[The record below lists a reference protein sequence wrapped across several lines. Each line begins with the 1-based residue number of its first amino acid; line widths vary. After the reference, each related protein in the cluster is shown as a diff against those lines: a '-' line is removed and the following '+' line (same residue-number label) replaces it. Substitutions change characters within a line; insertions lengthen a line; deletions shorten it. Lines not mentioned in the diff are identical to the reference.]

1 MAKIETPRPVRGTQ
15 DMLGG
20 TAEAFQ
26 ERFAHVVATFDRVRK
41 LYGFQRVE
49 VPVFESTAVFA
60 RSLGESTDVVSKEMY
75 TFTDRG
81 GDSITLRP
89 EFTAGISRAYIT
101 EGWQQYAPLKVA
113 THGPLFRYERPQK
126 GRFRQFHQLDAEI
139 IGAAEPGAD
148 VELLVMADQL
158 LKELG
163 IADGVTLTLNT
174 LGDGPSRDAWRA
186 ALIAHFEA
194 HRDQLSE
201 DSVERLAKN
210 PLRILDSKDPRDRP
224 IADGAPDIDAYL
236 TDEARSFFEKVT
248 AGLDA
253 AGVAWER
260 NARLVRG
267 LDYYRHTA
275 FEFVTD
281 RLGAQGTVLGGG
293 RYDGLIEN
301 LGGAATPAVG
311 WAAGI
316 ERLAMLVDVPET
328 LRPDCVIVLETMKQD
343 DVAIAVMSALRRA
356 GIAADI
362 VNTGAIKKRYD
373 KAKRLNPRSILVL
386 EDADLDQG
394 QTANLRFRGF
404 EGLLADVALTD
415 RAIAALSI
423 KFGFGFDCEP
433 EDFASGKMLQL
444 FPLNDGR

>member
-1 MAKIETPRPVRGTQ
+1 MARIDTPRPVRGTQ

-20 TAEAFQ
+20 TPDAFQ
-26 ERFAHVVATFDRVRK
+26 ERFAHVVATFDRVRR

-49 VPVFESTAVFA
+49 VPVFEATAVFA

-75 TFTDRG
+75 TFEDRG

-139 IGAAEPGAD
+139 IGAGEPGAD
-148 VELLVMADQL
+148 VELLVMGDQL
-158 LKELG
+158 LRELK
-163 IADGVTLTLNT
+163 IEGVTLTLNT
-174 LGDGPSRDAWRA
+174 LGDAASRDAWRT

-194 HRDQLSE
+194 HKGDLSE

-224 IADGAPDIDAYL
+224 IADSAPDIDAYL
-236 TDEARSFFEKVT
+236 TDAARSFFDKVT
-248 AGLDA
+248 SGLDA
-253 AGVAWER
+253 AGASWER

-301 LGGAATPAVG
+301 LGGPATPAVG

-316 ERLAMLVDVPET
+316 ERLAMLVDMPT
-328 LRPDCVIVLETMKQD
+328 KARLGVIMAVED
-343 DVAIAVMSALRRA
+343 DELLSEAQRLIAKFRRSGISADM
-356 GIAADI
+356 IANGS
-362 VNTGAIKKRYD
+362 VRKRYD
-373 KAKRLNPRSILVL
+373 KATKIDAYVLMSMQLRDGLPYIKPPISAVPNEVLDKVVSILT
-386 EDADLDQG
+386 EADPV
-394 QTANLRFRGF
+394 N
-404 EGLLADVALTD
+404 
-415 RAIAALSI
+415 
-423 KFGFGFDCEP
+423 
-433 EDFASGKMLQL
+433 
-444 FPLNDGR
+444 